1 MKVAVDTG
9 GTFTDFVF
17 KEDGYI
23 RFFKL
28 LSNPKNP
35 SEAVL
40 KGLSNIPNTE
50 VLIHGTTVA
59 TNAFLERKGSRLALL
74 TTKGFEDVIFIGR
87 QVRPKLYDFFV
98 DKPSHFIDP
107 ENVYGIRER
116 IGSKGEVVIPLD
128 KREIRKVITWLSKK
142 SLSSVAI
149 VFINSFVNP
158 HHEGRLKESLE
169 KNFENLDISTSF
181 EVLPEFREY
190 ERTSTTAINAYLN
203 PTIKNY
209 LENLRTH
216 LKTGKIFI
224 QQSNGGYIS
233 IEEAAKFSVH
243 TVLSGPAAG
252 VCGAYKIGNITGRTK
267 LITLDMGGTSTDVCL
282 INDTLPFTREY
293 MLDGFPLSIPVID
306 IHTVGAGGGSIA
318 YVDKGGVLKVGPLSA
333 GADPGPACYGKSYLP
348 TVTDANLMLGR
359 LLPDHFFMGR
369 IKLDKDRA
377 AKAIQPIAQQLGLT
391 LYETAL
397 GIIKIINTHMARAI
411 ARVSLEKGY
420 DPRDFV
426 LFCYGGAGGLH
437 ACALARELSI
447 KEILIPKTAGT
458 FSALG
463 LYVSHMI
470 KDFSQTVFIPLNQDK
485 KELLLEFINLLKNR
499 ALTFIEKSSYNKEKF
514 ILKYYADVRY
524 KGQGFE
530 LTVPLERFSL
540 NYIREYFEEEHQ
552 KQFGFNLKKFPVEI
566 VTLRVRVEETS
577 PFEGFRIENLSFRSV
592 NSYTDVFT
600 ENGFKRIPVIS
611 WNRLSYKENLKGPLL
626 IVDDF
631 TTVYVEENFICEILE
646 DYTLRIRMIGCSR

>member
-9 GTFTDFVF
+9 GTFTDFVL

-28 LSNPKNP
+28 LSSPKNP
-35 SEAVL
+35 AEVVL
-40 KGLSNIPNTE
+40 QGLRNLKTE

-59 TNAFLERKGSRLALL
+59 TNAFLERKGSSLALL

-87 QVRPKLYDFFV
+87 QVRPRLYDFFV

-107 ENVYGIRER
+107 ANVCGVRER
-116 IGSKGEVVIPLD
+116 VGSKGEIVIPLD
-128 KREIRKVITWLSKK
+128 KREISKVLTWLRKK

-149 VFINSFVNP
+149 VFINSFINP
-158 HHEGRLKESLE
+158 LHESMLKKSLE
-169 KNFENLDISTSF
+169 ENFENLDISISF

-203 PTIKNY
+203 PIVRNY
-209 LENLRTH
+209 LETLKKH
-216 LKTGKIFI
+216 LKLYKIFI

-233 IEEAAKFSVH
+233 IEEAMKFSVH

-252 VCGAYKIGNITGRTK
+252 VCGAYKIGNTMGRTK

-293 MLDGFPLSIPVID
+293 ILDGFPLSIPVID

-348 TVTDANLMLGR
+348 TVTDANLILGK
-359 LLPDHFFMGR
+359 LLPDYFFMGR
-369 IKLDKDRA
+369 IRLDKDRA
-377 AKAIQPIAQQLGLT
+377 AKAMQPIAQQLGLT

-411 ARVSLEKGY
+411 AKVSLERGY

-437 ACALARELSI
+437 ACALARELNI
-447 KEILIPKTAGT
+447 REILIPKTAGT

-463 LYVSHMI
+463 LYLSHTI
-470 KDFSQTVFIPLNQDK
+470 RDFSQTVFLPLNQDK
-485 KELLLEFINLLKNR
+485 KELFLKSINLLKER
-499 ALTFIEKSSYNKEKF
+499 ALNFIEKSGYSKENF

-530 LTVPLERFSL
+530 LTVSLEKLSL
-540 NYIREYFEEEHQ
+540 DYIRKRFEEEHQ
-552 KQFGFNLKKFPVEI
+552 KQFGFKLRKFPIEI
-566 VTLRVRVEETS
+566 ITLRVRVEEVS
-577 PFEGFRIENLSFRSV
+577 PFEGIKIENLSFRSV
-592 NSYTDVFT
+592 NSHTDVYT
-600 ENGFKRIPVIS
+600 ENGFKRIPVVS
-611 WNRLSYKENLKGPLL
+611 WDRLSYKERLKGPFL

-631 TTVYVEENFICEILE
+631 TTVYVEDNFICEILE
-646 DYTLRIRMIGCSR
+646 DYTLKISTTG